1 MSNEQDYPF
10 FASTKW
16 QKETI
21 YAHIL
26 IQYGYLILSLK

>member
-16 QKETI
+16 QKETKSMHTFS
-21 YAHIL
+21 YNTVT
-26 IQYGYLILSLK
+26 